1 MALAKRGLPSQP
13 EGDDA
18 ASSEDAGLPSS
29 EFDTVRRGY
38 APDQVAE
45 YLQRVAALVLSLEA
59 EISEKT
65 SELLETK
72 RERDE
77 ARAALEASAARDP
90 NDGASDRVTQLV
102 QTFDHEVSGLL
113 RDAEIEAERLR
124 SDVRMEADR
133 ILALAREEAKRFI
146 AEADAEAE
154 RIRADAR
161 MLERESQIRAG
172 RLIIEARE
180 EADRA
185 ESHLGTVRGRMLDT
199 FRDIRERT
207 ITALGEVEAVIES
220 GATSDRVVIVDEAV
234 ELAGDD
240 TPRLAADAAA
250 PLAPADLPEVP
261 RPDL

>member
-1 MALAKRGLPSQP
+1 MAI
-13 EGDDA
+13 GDA
-18 ASSEDAGLPSS
+18 RSEDAGPPTPS
-29 EFDTVRRGY
+29 FDTVRRGY

-45 YLQRVAALVLSLEA
+45 YLQRVATFVLSLEA
-59 EISEKT
+59 RLGET
-65 SELLETK
+65 MSELLETK
-72 RERDE
+72 RDRDD
-77 ARAALEASAARDP
+77 ARSALEASAAQDP
-90 NDGASDRVTQLV
+90 NDGASDRVTELV
-102 QTFDHEVSGLL
+102 RTFDHEVSGLL

-124 SDVRMEADR
+124 SDVQMEADR
-133 ILALAREEAKRFI
+133 ILVLARQEAKRVI
-146 AEADAEAE
+146 GEADAEAE
-154 RIRADAR
+154 RMRADAR

-220 GATSDRVVIVDEAV
+220 EATSDRVVIVDEAV
-234 ELAGDD
+234 ELEGDD
-240 TPRLAADAAA
+240 APGPAAEDAAG
-250 PLAPADLPEVP
+250 LAPANIPKVP

>member
-1 MALAKRGLPSQP
+1 MATGEPGLWPQS
-13 EGDDA
+13 EDESA
-18 ASSEDAGLPSS
+18 ARSEDAGLPAST
-29 EFDTVRRGY
+29 FDTVRRGF

-45 YLQRVAALVLSLEA
+45 YLQRVTTLVLSLEA
-59 EISEKT
+59 RLSEMT

-77 ARAALEASAARDP
+77 ARAALEVSAGRDP
-90 NDGASDRVTQLV
+90 NHGASDRVTELV

-113 RDAEIEAERLR
+113 RDAEVEAESLR

-133 ILALAREEAKRFI
+133 ILALAREEAKRFLG
-146 AEADAEAE
+146 EADAEAE
-154 RIRADAR
+154 QIRADAR

-185 ESHLGTVRGRMLDT
+185 ESHLGTVRGRVLDT

-207 ITALGEVEAVIES
+207 IAALGEVEALIES

-234 ELAGDD
+234 DLTGDEA
-240 TPRLAADAAA
+240 PGLAADEAAG
-250 PLAPADLPEVP
+250 LAPADLPEAP
-261 RPDL
+261 RRDP